1 MIIDLFEKAKRA
13 ENIGKMYS
21 HVLSFTF
28 VTNKSF
34 KFFKLQIDHLNFLF
48 VTDKSFKFFK

>member
-34 KFFKLQIDHLNFLF
+34 KFFKLQISHLSFMI